1 MSSVFYRILVMAD
14 DSSFAQIICGM
25 LESGQSSSFQIVLA
39 ESSQSVV
46 QRQVYESVDALLL
59 GLHSPNAASLERVKE
74 IHSQFNSLPIL
85 ALIPAK
91 ADALG
96 NRFLEAGAAEYLLKE
111 TLSRELLQ
119 KALKYAIDRI
129 RAENAARQSE
139 ERFHELFENTKDIL
153 FTLDLDGNV
162 TSLNKSAEDVM
173 GWSRNETRQIHIKN
187 LVAPEHLNLCSQ
199 MMQRILN
206 EEPLQH
212 FEISMLRK
220 DGRKILLQVSARLIY
235 SNGQKEGVQGI
246 ARDVTERR
254 HLENMV
260 QQAQKMEAIGRLS
273 GGLAHDFNNLFC
285 VISGHTELMSERLEP
300 AHPAIRN
307 LAQIK
312 KAVDSASSLTRQLL
326 AFSRKQVF
334 HPRIMDLNAVVLETQ
349 KLLERL
355 IGGHIEFFTSL
366 HSQLGHVRVD
376 PVQIEH
382 VLVNLVLNARD
393 AMPQSGKLTI
403 ETSNVDLED
412 GTKSRRTIVPAGNY
426 VVLSVTDNGC
436 GMDEET
442 QSRIFE
448 PFYTTKELGKGTGL
462 GLATVYGIVKQS
474 GGFIWVYSEP
484 GQGTTIKVY
493 LPRVDNPFTPLS
505 LENSRTE
512 IRKGTE
518 TVLLVE
524 NAESLRTLA
533 KEFLKGSGYAVLDA
547 ENGKEALR
555 IASGFGGTIH
565 LLLTDVIMP
574 GMGGKQLAEQ
584 LTSLRP
590 SIRVL
595 FMSGYSN
602 DGIVQSGIL
611 TSGAPLLEKPF
622 TREILVRR
630 VRQVLDEVPQAS

>member
-1 MSSVFYRILVMAD
+1 MESTLYRILVMEN
-14 DSSFAQIICGM
+14 DSSSTQKICGM
-25 LESGQSSSFQIVLA
+25 LENNQNSPFQIVLA
-39 ESSQSVV
+39 KSGQGVV
-46 QRQVYESVDALLL
+46 PSLVYESVDALLL
-59 GLHSPNAASLERVKE
+59 DMHSLNGAGLARVRE
-74 IHSQFNSLPIL
+74 LHSQFNSLPIL
-85 ALIPAK
+85 ALVPGS
-91 ADALG
+91 DHALG
-96 NRFLEAGAAEYLLKE
+96 HRVLEVGAAEYLVKE
-111 TLSRELLQ
+111 NLSSELLQ
-119 KALKYAIDRI
+119 KSLQYAIERT
-129 RAENAARQSE
+129 RAEAAARQSE
-139 ERFHELFENTKDIL
+139 GRFHELLENTKDIL
-153 FTLDLDGNV
+153 FTLDLEGNV
-162 TSLNKSAEDVM
+162 TFLNKSAEDVL
-173 GWSRNETRQIHIKN
+173 GWSRSEARQINIKS

-199 MMQRILN
+199 MMQRIVN

-220 DGRKILLQVSARLIY
+220 DGRKVLLQVSARLIC
-235 SNGQKEGVQGI
+235 SNGRKEGVQGI

-260 QQAQKMEAIGRLS
+260 QQAQKLEAIGRLS

-285 VISGHTELMSERLEP
+285 VISGHAELMSERLESD
-300 AHPAIRN
+300 HPAIRN

-334 HPRIMDLNAVVLETQ
+334 HPRVLDLNAVVLETQ
-349 KLLERL
+349 KLMGRL
-355 IGGHIEFFTSL
+355 IGGHIELFTSL
-366 HSQLGHVRVD
+366 NPQLGHVRVD
-376 PVQIEH
+376 PVQIEQ
-382 VLVNLVLNARD
+382 VLLNLVLNARD
-393 AMPQSGKLTI
+393 AMPQCGKLAI
-403 ETSNVDLED
+403 ATSNVDLEE
-412 GTKSRRTIVPAGNY
+412 GARSKRAIVPAGNY
-426 VVLSVTDNGC
+426 VVLSVTDTGC

-493 LPRVDNPFTPLS
+493 LPRVDNPATPLPF
-505 LENSRTE
+505 ENSRTE
-512 IRKGTE
+512 ARRGSE

-533 KEFLKGSGYAVLDA
+533 KEFLITSGYAVLDA

-555 IASGFGGTIH
+555 IASAFAGTIH

-590 SIRVL
+590 ATRVL

-611 TSGAPLLEKPF
+611 TSEAPLLEKPF
-622 TREILVRR
+622 TREILLRR
-630 VRQVLDEVPQAS
+630 VRQVLDEVEQIP